1 MKPMM
6 IKGQFLKLVITLG
19 IVAAG
24 SGLTACSNNSQ
35 TSVQSPTA
43 SSPTNDHSSMNHAAM
58 DHSTMHGMGM
68 DLGPADAE
76 YNLRFIDAMIPHHQ
90 GAVEMAKQAKEKSK
104 RPEIQK
110 LADQIIKAQDPEIQQ
125 MQKWR
130 SAWYPKATA
139 EPIAYNAKTGKS
151 AAMTPEQIQLMMMN
165 QNLGAADGEFDLR
178 FIEAMISHH
187 QGAVTMAKDALKK
200 TKQSEM
206 KTLAQ
211 DIIRSQEREIQQMEQ
226 WKKAWY
232 KQ

>member
-211 DIIRSQEREIQQMEQ
+211 DIIRSQEGEIQQMEQ

>member
-1 MKPMM
+1 MM

-211 DIIRSQEREIQQMEQ
+211 DIIRSQEGEIQQMEQ